1 MCLNTGE
8 KIISSRQKTE
18 TLPLL
23 AAAQRLDAAVA
34 RLENATRSSDRL
46 AGPRPGEL
54 IEALESAQNENA
66 NLQENVETV
75 SVRLDGAIGRLRAVL
90 GA

>member
-1 MCLNTGE
+1 MGG
-8 KIISSRQKTE
+8 KIISSRRKSE
-18 TLPLL
+18 TPPLL

-66 NLQENVETV
+66 NLQETAETV
-75 SVRLDGAIGRLRAVL
+75 SVRLDSAIGRLRAVL
-90 GA
+90 GT